1 MLPFHIMSNIDAK
14 SNVLIGQESAPK
26 PSPSPSCLRD
36 HTCKPQMVSD
46 VDPTPTDPCY
56 TTACL
61 RFFSLPPPFPPL
73 INSKPS
79 NLICTKLHVGS
90 PEAGL
95 AETIEFVLKGYSV
108 DVQSLLVSNI
118 FLTGG
123 CASIPGLVPRL
134 DKELR
139 EMRPF
144 ESQFHLT
151 LAADPVLDAWH
162 GAQELI
168 SSSSLSRCFVT
179 RAEYEEKGGEFF
191 KEHSA
196 SNHYFPSPV
205 PLQAEI
211 VPAPACVEEVEI
223 DVF

>member
-1 MLPFHIMSNIDAK
+1 MI
-14 SNVLIGQESAPK
+14 
-26 PSPSPSCLRD
+26 
-36 HTCKPQMVSD
+36 SD
-46 VDPTPTDPCY
+46 VDPTPTAPCY

-108 DVQSLLVSNI
+108 DVQALLVSNI

-151 LAADPVLDAWH
+151 LAADPVTRCLAWCPRVNCK
-162 GAQELI
+162 LL
-168 SSSSLSRCFVT
+168 SLSLLCHKSRCSGRVNSSD
-179 RAEYEEKGGEFF
+179 ES
-191 KEHSA
+191 KEQRLS
-196 SNHYFPSPV
+196 PSFSKALAIGTPSV
-205 PLQAEI
+205 G
-211 VPAPACVEEVEI
+211 
-223 DVF
+223 